1 MLSQIRFFIFLLVA
15 LFFYPHAAVSA
26 SDEPAGFRNDYPKG
40 TPIIKAATNL
50 APIRFIID
58 RIGGEYV
65 DSVSIVPPGFDP
77 HTFEP
82 KPSQLALLNQAD
94 VYFSLNTPLEQVWIE
109 RFMALNSRMALVNLM
124 DGLKGTNM
132 LLADT
137 HMHAHEH
144 DEGHEHEGAHGN
156 DPGHE
161 HSEAEH
167 AAQEMA
173 YDGHD
178 SHVWM
183 SPYFLKLIAG
193 EICKE
198 FSRQMPQQA
207 AYFQKNLA
215 AFNEKADQVAVRVRA
230 LLKDLPESKKT
241 FLVFHPSWAYFAKE
255 FGLTQLAVEHEGKEP
270 TPAYLAMLID
280 DARNK
285 GISVI
290 FVQKEFNPAIAATV
304 ASHLPDG
311 RVVTLD
317 PLGYDCFKSIEETAA
332 AIGGKPLPL
341 PEEGK

>member
-1 MLSQIRFFIFLLVA
+1 MLSQIRFLAFLLVSL
-15 LFFYPHAAVSA
+15 LFFPYAAVSA

-40 TPIIKAATNL
+40 TPIIKAATRL
-50 APIRFIID
+50 APIQFVVD

-65 DSVSIVPPGFDP
+65 DSISVVPPGFDS

-82 KPSQLALLNQAD
+82 KPSQLKLLNQAD
-94 VYFSLNTPLEQVWIE
+94 VYFSLDTPLEQVWIE
-109 RFMALNSRMALVNLM
+109 RFVALNSRVSLVNLM
-124 DGLKGTNM
+124 SALKGTNM

-137 HMHAHEH
+137 HEH
-144 DEGHEHEGAHGN
+144 FHKNE
-156 DPGHE
+156 PGHE
-161 HSEAEH
+161 HADEEHEH
-167 AAQEMA
+167 AALEMA

-193 EICKE
+193 EVCKE
-198 FSRQMPQQA
+198 FSRQLPQQA
-207 AYFQKNLA
+207 AYFEKNLA
-215 AFNEKADQVAVRVRA
+215 VFNERADELGIRVRA

-255 FGLTQLAVEHEGKEP
+255 FGLTQLAVEQEGKEP
-270 TPAYLAMLID
+270 TPAYLAMIID

-304 ASHLPDG
+304 AAHLPEG

-317 PLGYDCFKSIEETAA
+317 PASYDCFKSIEETAA
-332 AIGGKPLPL
+332 AISGKTVSRS
-341 PEEGK
+341 EKGE